1 MTTEQT
7 NERLPVDESTQALTD
22 FGVSEVRGPRR
33 ETAAD
38 RRRRGRELL
47 DEPTGLGPVRWS
59 FAEDVE
65 VDGVELKPARKPKA
79 EDDAGEDLVRQ
90 YFTDIGQH
98 QLLEREDE
106 ERLGAQIEMA
116 HWVHGVEEALEDSGG
131 RRPAAVATW
140 TGLLGQLGEYMPVLR
155 AVAAEIEAGEQPLD
169 KLIAEDRFR
178 EMIDVGIDDRLV
190 AKAAKSLKIT
200 KKKARERVIG
210 VSVVTAILTPRLL
223 LASAEVVGGYEA
235 LLPPGAGIAGK
246 LGADKTLTRRIQRRL
261 RAVKSE
267 GYSAEQQMLK
277 SNLRLV
283 VAVAKK
289 YRGTD
294 LTLLDLVQE
303 GNVGLIR
310 AVEKFDHRLG
320 NKFSTYGTWWI
331 RQAVTRSIAD
341 SSRVIRIPV
350 HTTELLNKLQRAER
364 RFQQEY
370 GRDGTEAELAERL
383 DMTVERIR
391 ELRDLDRTPTSLDRS
406 VTEEEDASLE
416 DFIADEST
424 PSPEQ
429 AAETTD
435 EQQALEEALA
445 TLDPREQMVLRSRFG
460 LDDGNPRTLEQ
471 VGGQMNLTR
480 ERVRQIQANGFRK
493 LRRPDRLA
501 ALRDHLSA

>member
-169 KLIAEDRFR
+169 QLIAEDRFR
-178 EMIDVGIDDRLV
+178 EMVDVGIDDRLV

-223 LASAEVVGGYEA
+223 LASAEAVGGYEA
-235 LLPPGAGIAGK
+235 LLPPGAGTAGK

-289 YRGTD
+289 YRGKI
-294 LTLLDLVQE
+294 
-303 GNVGLIR
+303 GR
-310 AVEKFDHRLG
+310 AHV
-320 NKFSTYGTWWI
+320 
-331 RQAVTRSIAD
+331 
-341 SSRVIRIPV
+341 
-350 HTTELLNKLQRAER
+350 
-364 RFQQEY
+364 
-370 GRDGTEAELAERL
+370 
-383 DMTVERIR
+383 
-391 ELRDLDRTPTSLDRS
+391 
-406 VTEEEDASLE
+406 
-416 DFIADEST
+416 
-424 PSPEQ
+424 
-429 AAETTD
+429 
-435 EQQALEEALA
+435 
-445 TLDPREQMVLRSRFG
+445 
-460 LDDGNPRTLEQ
+460 
-471 VGGQMNLTR
+471 
-480 ERVRQIQANGFRK
+480 
-493 LRRPDRLA
+493 
-501 ALRDHLSA
+501 